1 MTCLVCEYSIAA
13 GLQLCNH
20 CDTRFRGIFDRVP
33 ATLKTAAAT
42 LANQGVQPRVGSA
55 GTSAPGAP
63 LNLDMAERLGEC
75 ERRLT
80 ELAHWVDGR
89 EEPNRLRIF
98 TKTFNAAEY
107 LEPGAPHAQTLLRW
121 RHLQGLHD
129 LERRVIS
136 AVDRPIQ
143 KRPLGECGALLMD
156 DATNVITRCEGT
168 VEGHE
173 TATTGRCREGHR
185 EIDLTDRIT
194 ERFAQAWHHIAPL
207 AVVVR
212 ALNDAGYPINYATA
226 RQWVH
231 RGKLHPRCDLKTRQE
246 GHSPADVLIA
256 FQSIPLNKR
265 CITNQKFIYR

>member
-1 MTCLVCEYSIAA
+1 MNCSICESDTVD
-13 GLQLCNH
+13 GLFLCNH
-20 CDTRFRGIFDRVP
+20 CDTRFRAVLDRVP
-33 ATLKTAAAT
+33 ATLRTAQVT

-63 LNLDMAERLGEC
+63 LNLDMAERLGEY

-80 ELAHWVDGR
+80 ELAHWVNGS

-98 TKTFNAAEY
+98 TKTFHAAEY
-107 LEPGAPHAQTLLRW
+107 LRAMAHHMRQRDYVADIHLELR
-121 RHLQGLHD
+121 D

-136 AVDRPIQ
+136 AADRPIQ

-156 DATNVITRCEGT
+156 DATNVITRCAGV

-173 TATTGRCREGHR
+173 TATIGRCKACHR
-185 EIDLTDRIT
+185 EHDLTDRIT

-212 ALNDAGYPINYATA
+212 ALNDAGYPIKYERAKKWA
-226 RQWVH
+226 Q
-231 RGKLHPRCDLKTRQE
+231 RGKLHPRCDLKSRQE
-246 GHSPADVLIA
+246 GHSPADVLIV
-256 FQSIPLNKR
+256 FQSIPLSKR
-265 CITNQKFIYR
+265 